1 MKQQRTWQDILFFL
15 YKIAAVVLLVALA
28 ALMLQM
34 QTTRD
39 VAVTE
44 IETSMSSLFSALE
57 KGDANTLK
65 RLYGLEGGA
74 YDGWFLYTADSMMDV
89 TEVLVVKVS
98 DEAQLADVEAAV
110 NERLSQQKTSFQGY
124 GTNQTALL
132 NHAAQVSRGDY
143 YFFAVSEEI
152 DAWEEAFLACVT

>member
-1 MKQQRTWQDILFFL
+1 MKKQRTWQDILFFL
-15 YKIAAVVLLVALA
+15 YKIVVVVLLIALA
-28 ALMLQM
+28 AMMLRM

-39 VAVTE
+39 IEITE
-44 IETSMSSLFSALE
+44 LETSMSSLFSSLE

-74 YDGWFLYTADSMMDV
+74 YDGWFLYTAESMMDV

-98 DEAQLADVEAAV
+98 DESQMEDVEAAV